1 MVYVLELG
9 AGWFEVVSENI
20 YLVNVEH
27 KATLTVWY
35 YVDCKDW
42 IGWYS
47 VVCVVWLE
55 KGWYD
60 VVRLKTDW
68 YWVVELPQNHDA
80 ILDFCQKL
88 YTY

>member
-35 YVDCKDW
+35 YVGCKDW

-47 VVCVVWLE
+47 VV
-55 KGWYD
+55 
-60 VVRLKTDW
+60 
-68 YWVVELPQNHDA
+68 
-80 ILDFCQKL
+80 
-88 YTY
+88 